1 MRTAHARAFGDE
13 RYGANTD
20 VQRDVADHCPVYKV
34 HRHGVL
40 CAIKIVPFANR
51 ADAICVR
58 DRLAW
63 ANAVCSGLVV
73 PIKAMKVHLH
83 CLEGTPTF
91 MLEVVTQWSPLT
103 TETTWTWIAEQAY
116 SLTRVCLLC
125 GRYYND
131 LTIRNLGMLGFFDID
146 DAFGPFGSADGCY
159 ASHSTLILLWWQA
172 YDPTRMVR
180 EGDPALLSL
189 DEKGCILGNIAPS
202 GLTQLLILAEFYRT
216 LGRRLASASDEHAD
230 AVVLLRR
237 IRGCI
242 GPEPDAGYDVDTI
255 VRLALTMF
263 KAAKR
268 SCTGVCTFTD
278 ALQHEMP

>member
-1 MRTAHARAFGDE
+1 MRIALARAFGDE
-13 RYGANTD
+13 RYGTNAD

-40 CAIKIVPFANR
+40 CAIKIVPFASQ
-51 ADAICVR
+51 ADATCVR

-73 PIKAMKVHLH
+73 PIKAMQVHPLN
-83 CLEGTPTF
+83 LDDNPTF

-103 TETTWTWIAEQAY
+103 TRTTWAWIAEQAY

-131 LTIRNLGMLGFFDID
+131 ITIRNLGTLGFFDID
-146 DAFGPFGSADGCY
+146 DAFGPFGSDDGCY
-159 ASHSTLILLWWQA
+159 ASHSTLILLWWQKH
-172 YDPTRMVR
+172 DPDQMVR
-180 EGDPALLSL
+180 EGDPALMSL

-202 GLTQLLILAEFYRT
+202 VLTQLLILAEFYRT
-216 LGRRLASASDEHAD
+216 LGRHLSSASDEHAN
-230 AVVLLRR
+230 AVVLLRC

-242 GPEPDAGYDVDTI
+242 GPEPDTGYDVDTI
-255 VRLALTMF
+255 VRLALAMF

-268 SCTGVCTFTD
+268 SCTGVCMFTD
-278 ALQHEMP
+278 ALQCEI